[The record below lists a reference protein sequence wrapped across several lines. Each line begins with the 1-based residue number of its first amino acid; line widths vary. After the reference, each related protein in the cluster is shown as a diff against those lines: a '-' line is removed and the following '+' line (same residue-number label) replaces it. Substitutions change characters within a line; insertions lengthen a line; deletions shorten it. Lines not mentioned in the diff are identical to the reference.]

1 MTVTATC
8 GHDITNE
15 KEIMLA
21 IMGYSR
27 LGGNAVS
34 HGVYCSACRKQYEK
48 WGIVL
53 HTEEEQ
59 RKWMRGELE
68 YPE

>member
-1 MTVTATC
+1 
-8 GHDITNE
+8 
-15 KEIMLA
+15 MLA

-27 LGGNAVS
+27 LGEKAVS
-34 HGVYCSACRKQYEK
+34 HGVYCNACREQYEK

-59 RKWMRGELE
+59 RKWTRGELE